1 MKKEITVTTSS
12 VYEPRALAELVGVAN
27 DFSSRVNIVMENRSI
42 NAKSIMGVMG
52 IGLDMGKTIVIEAEG
67 ADESDA
73 IAALEKFLTE

>member
-27 DFSSRVNIVMENRSI
+27 DFSSSISIIMDNRNI

-52 IGLDMGKTIVIEAEG
+52 IGLDVGKTITIEAEG
-67 ADESDA
+67 TDEEEA
-73 IAALEKFLTE
+73 VIALEKFLTK